1 MLRKEYDFLQAKY
14 QLKKAYQPVHFL
26 RMRPGNFPT
35 IRLSQLASLIH
46 RSSHLFSKLKGMDS
60 LSEVKSWLSV
70 QANDYWHYHYMLDE
84 TSSYSIKCMGK
95 QTIEN
100 IIINTIVP
108 VLYTYGS
115 FHQDDQL
122 KSKALR
128 WMEQIPA
135 EVNSVIVKWKALNL
149 IPANAGESQA
159 MLEIKNFYC
168 DQKRCLDCAV
178 GNALL
183 KRMV

>member
-1 MLRKEYDFLQAKY
+1 
-14 QLKKAYQPVHFL
+14 
-26 RMRPGNFPT
+26 
-35 IRLSQLASLIH
+35 
-46 RSSHLFSKLKGMDS
+46 
-60 LSEVKSWLSV
+60 
-70 QANDYWHYHYMLDE
+70 
-84 TSSYSIKCMGK
+84 MGK

-115 FHQDDQL
+115 FHHDDQL
-122 KSKALR
+122 KSKSLR

-135 EVNSVIVKWKALNL
+135 EVNSVMVKWKALNL